1 MDVPYLKTGRT
12 NQKARTREAL
22 ISAARHLLARGI
34 TPTIEAAAAEAAVG
48 RTTAYRYFKNS
59 RALLGATFPDVEL
72 RSLLGEDPPEDPMAR
87 LEIVAE
93 HLARRI
99 VEHEH
104 EYRAQLRLALE
115 GEPAGG
121 ESLPLR
127 VGRRIEWLE
136 DALAPL
142 HGRMPE
148 PELRRLLY
156 GIGATLGIEAFVWLT
171 DMAGMSQEE
180 AAEIM
185 RSNARTLLRSSMS
198 NF

>member
-1 MDVPYLKTGRT
+1 MEVPYLETGRT

-22 ISAARHLLARGI
+22 ITAARQLLARGI
-34 TPTIEAAAAEAAVG
+34 TPTIEAAATEAAVG

-59 RALLGATFPDVEL
+59 RALLAATFPDVEL

-93 HLARRI
+93 HLTRRI
-99 VEHEH
+99 AEYEP

-115 GEPAGG
+115 GEPVGG

-136 DALAPL
+136 DALDPL
-142 HGRMPE
+142 RGRMPE
-148 PELRRLLY
+148 PEFRRLLY

-171 DMAGMSQEE
+171 DMAGMSEEE

-185 RSNARTLLRSSMS
+185 RSNARTLLRSSIS